1 LRKFDP
7 KRRLEELDAVL
18 SALSHASRRHV
29 LLVVQFRGGTMTAG
43 EIDERFQHTWPTTSR
58 HLRVLERA
66 GLLLYEKR
74 GRTRIYRVNSEK
86 LGVVREW
93 LEWFEASDPTTKTL
107 ISTKKTATKKKPRK
121 SK

>member
-1 LRKFDP
+1 MRKFDP
-7 KRRLEELDAVL
+7 KKRLEELDAVL
-18 SALSHASRRHV
+18 SALSHSSRRHV

-66 GLLLYEKR
+66 GLLLHEKR
-74 GRTRIYRVNSEK
+74 GRTRIYRVNPEK

-93 LEWFEASDPTTKTL
+93 LEWFESSEPTGKTL
-107 ISTKKTATKKKPRK
+107 VPARKTRAKKKPLK

>member
-1 LRKFDP
+1 M
-7 KRRLEELDAVL
+7 
-18 SALSHASRRHV
+18 
-29 LLVVQFRGGTMTAG
+29 LLVVQFRGGEMTAG

-66 GLLLYEKR
+66 GLLIHEKR

-86 LGVVREW
+86 LSVIREW
-93 LEWFEASDPTTKTL
+93 LEWFESSDKT
-107 ISTKKTATKKKPRK
+107 STPAKKARARKKTVK

>member
-1 LRKFDP
+1 M
-7 KRRLEELDAVL
+7 
-18 SALSHASRRHV
+18 

-66 GLLLYEKR
+66 GLLLHEKR
-74 GRTRIYRVNSEK
+74 GRSRIYRVNSEK

-93 LEWFEASDPTTKTL
+93 LEWFESSEPTDNALVPAK
-107 ISTKKTATKKKPRK
+107 STAKKKPGKVKIKKRT
-121 SK
+121 

>member
-1 LRKFDP
+1 M
-7 KRRLEELDAVL
+7 
-18 SALSHASRRHV
+18 

-66 GLLLYEKR
+66 GLLLHEKR

-86 LGVVREW
+86 LSVVREW
-93 LEWFEASDPTTKTL
+93 LEWFESSKPTGKTL
-107 ISTKKTATKKKPRK
+107 VSTKKTAPKKKPDGSR
-121 SK
+121 

>member
-7 KRRLEELDAVL
+7 KKRLEELDAVF

-66 GLLLYEKR
+66 GLLLHEKR

-86 LGVVREW
+86 LGVIREW
-93 LEWFEASDPTTKTL
+93 LQWFEASEPADKTL
-107 ISTKKTATKKKPRK
+107 VPAKKITGKKKSRR